1 MATEIERKFL
11 VIGDNW
17 KKGAEGVLYRQGYL
31 SIDKDRTVRVRIA
44 GDQAYMTVKGRSVG
58 IARAEFEYAIPVDDA
73 RDMLDSLCL
82 KPLIEKVRYTVLYRQ
97 LRWEIDEFLGQNL
110 GLMVAEVELNHIG
123 QQVDLPDWVG
133 ADVSADP
140 RYFNSSLIAH
150 PYRSWLTGSI
160 A

>member
-11 VIGDNW
+11 VIGDDW

-31 SIDKDRTVRVRIA
+31 SSDKDRTVRVRIA
-44 GDQAYMTVKGRSVG
+44 GDQGYMTVKGRSVG
-58 IARAEFEYAIPVDDA
+58 IARAEFEYAIPIDDA

-82 KPLIEKVRYTVLYRQ
+82 KPLIEKVRYTVMYRQ
-97 LRWEIDEFLGQNL
+97 MRWEIDEFLGQNL
-110 GLMVAEVELNHIG
+110 GLVVAEVELDQIG
-123 QQVDLPDWVG
+123 QQVDLPEWAG
-133 ADVSADP
+133 TDVSADP

-150 PYRSWLTGSI
+150 PYRSWLTGSH